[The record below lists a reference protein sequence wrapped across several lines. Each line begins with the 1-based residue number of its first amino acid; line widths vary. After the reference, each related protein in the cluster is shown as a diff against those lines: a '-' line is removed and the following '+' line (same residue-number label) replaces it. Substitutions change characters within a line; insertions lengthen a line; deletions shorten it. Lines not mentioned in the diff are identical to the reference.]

1 MIRPSVLVV
10 EDEADIREL
19 ISYNLTKAGY
29 QVTSLVTGEEALAA
43 VQRDPPDLVMLDL
56 MLPGMDGLAVCQ
68 RLKREPT
75 ARSTSIIM
83 LTAKGEESDIVRG
96 LNLGADD
103 YITKPFSP
111 RVMIARV
118 HAVVRRSAARMGELA
133 EHDLAGRAISI
144 GKLKIEPRRHEVAVD
159 GELIEL
165 TATEYRVL
173 VFLAERPG
181 WVLTRKQILNGV
193 HGENYA
199 ITERA
204 VDVQIVGLRRKL
216 GPVGTYIET
225 VRSVGYRFKE

>member
-83 LTAKGEESDIVRG
+83 LTAKGEETDIVRG

-111 RVMIARV
+111 RIMIARV

>member
-29 QVTSLVTGEEALAA
+29 QVTSVATGEEALAA

-75 ARSTSIIM
+75 ARSTAIIM

-118 HAVVRRSAARMGELA
+118 HAVFRRSSARTSELA
-133 EHDLAGRAISI
+133 EHDSAGRAITI
-144 GKLKIEPRRHEVAVD
+144 GKLEIRPRRHEVAVD

-173 VFLAERPG
+173 VFWRQRPG
-181 WVLTRKQILNGV
+181 WVLMRKQILDGV